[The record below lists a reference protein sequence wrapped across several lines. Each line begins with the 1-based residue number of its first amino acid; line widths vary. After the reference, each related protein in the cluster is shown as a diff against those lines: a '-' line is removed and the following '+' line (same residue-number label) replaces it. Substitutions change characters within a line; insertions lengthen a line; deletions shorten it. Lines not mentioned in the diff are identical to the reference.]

1 MNTAGA
7 LALILMIYSA
17 FETSSSLFKYLFQF
31 LVAFRPL
38 IGLNISVSTEN
49 LSTKSQLYFGSSKIL
64 QSISNL
70 KEFASQFNQRIDH
83 SLCKCIF
90 QHCCEDAAQKLA
102 TVQGLMTLILNST
115 SFWGSCSS
123 LALLGGSA
131 SPSNVT
137 RFYFVLIVTFKECFG
152 CLPLST
158 PSPNTLLMWKKI
170 QINIYQLNKPTE
182 FSQILFNVEMNIL
195 EIANQTI
202 GNGHLDCFP
211 QVDTHDTITIL
222 V

>member
-70 KEFASQFNQRIDH
+70 KEFASQFN
-83 SLCKCIF
+83 
-90 QHCCEDAAQKLA
+90 
-102 TVQGLMTLILNST
+102 
-115 SFWGSCSS
+115 
-123 LALLGGSA
+123 
-131 SPSNVT
+131 
-137 RFYFVLIVTFKECFG
+137 
-152 CLPLST
+152 
-158 PSPNTLLMWKKI
+158 
-170 QINIYQLNKPTE
+170 
-182 FSQILFNVEMNIL
+182 
-195 EIANQTI
+195 
-202 GNGHLDCFP
+202 
-211 QVDTHDTITIL
+211 
-222 V
+222 